1 MWGIDPG
8 PGLPRKV
15 FNHHLD
21 ALLETGQLN
30 PDIIPYMDADQWRVI
45 NEVKKSLI
53 RITNKYARETAQN
66 SERAEGTEEP
76 D

>member
-1 MWGIDPG
+1 MVGIEPSST
-8 PGLPRKV
+8 PLPRKV

-30 PDIIPYMDADQWRVI
+30 PDILPYMDAEQQWIV

-53 RITNKYARETAQN
+53 RINKRYAREATQN
-66 SERAEGTEEP
+66 SIGA
-76 D
+76 